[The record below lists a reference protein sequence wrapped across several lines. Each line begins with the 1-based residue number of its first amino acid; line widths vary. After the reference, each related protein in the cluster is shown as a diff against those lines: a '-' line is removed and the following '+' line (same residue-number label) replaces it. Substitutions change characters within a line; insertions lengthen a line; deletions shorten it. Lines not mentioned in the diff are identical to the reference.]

1 MKQFPNERLIQDRQQ
16 AIPGEKLGKLGD
28 RRNSSKLEDSEQLRA
43 VGRLNSITFFLKN
56 EKSWKILERKT
67 LA

>member
-16 AIPGEKLGKLGD
+16 AIPGEKLGKLRD
-28 RRNSSKLEDSEQLRA
+28 QRNSSKLGDSEQLRA
-43 VGRLNSITFFLKN
+43 VGRLNSITFSLKN
-56 EKSWKILERKT
+56 EKSLKILARKT